1 LDNEHAGKVTDIAVE
16 YNRPRFML
24 KLHGEGDLLLEKWAL
39 VKRTPLFEE
48 IFGVKVT
55 IAE

>member
-1 LDNEHAGKVTDIAVE
+1 
-16 YNRPRFML
+16 
-24 KLHGEGDLLLEKWAL
+24 LLLEKWAL

-48 IFGVKVT
+48 AFGVKVT